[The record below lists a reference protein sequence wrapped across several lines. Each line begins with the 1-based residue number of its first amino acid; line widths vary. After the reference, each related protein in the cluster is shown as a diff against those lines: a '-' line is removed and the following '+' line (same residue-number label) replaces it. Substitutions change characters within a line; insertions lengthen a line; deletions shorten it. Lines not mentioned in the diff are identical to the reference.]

1 MSDDREVLAE
11 HLALI
16 GRVMAGEATAVA
28 EFFRITADVI
38 WSACRQ
44 TARDEAQARD
54 AFDAACLGLAET
66 GFARLRAYDGR
77 SRLTTFV
84 ALLCR
89 DLLAQRL
96 MQLLR
101 EDPHRGWRAL
111 EAFFRADIEGLIRRR
126 LPGPAHAQTRRDAW
140 QEICAG
146 LLADDCRRLRAFSG
160 TGSLIGF
167 VLQTADR
174 LLLDFIRTFSQRRRM
189 PVAIS
194 RLPVLEQEIF
204 RCVYW
209 QRATADSAALGRIL
223 AARMHPAPSPEN
235 VAVAL
240 ANVRG
245 ALPADYGAGPA
256 ADRFV
261 SLSHLPEPA
270 EDPTGADAQTPE
282 DHIVG
287 LEEEQL
293 LSAAVAVLR
302 KVAATLPR
310 AERDYVRITLAGA
323 EPLPAREVARLMQR
337 PVEDIYKLKQ
347 RVLKRLR
354 DIIAEHPEVKKW
366 RASV

>member
-1 MSDDREVLAE
+1 MSEDGEVFPQHLELIRGVLA
-11 HLALI
+11 
-16 GRVMAGEATAVA
+16 GDATAVA
-28 EFFRITADVI
+28 EFFRVTADI
-38 WSACRQ
+38 LWSACSQ

-54 AFDAACLGLAET
+54 AFDAVCLGLAEN
-66 GFARLRAYDGR
+66 GFERLRAYDCR

-96 MQLLR
+96 MRLLL
-101 EDPHRGWRAL
+101 EDAERGWRAL
-111 EAFFRADIEGLIRRR
+111 EAFFRADLEGLIRRR
-126 LPGPAHAQTRRDAW
+126 LPGPAHAETRRDAW

-146 LLADDCRRLRAFSG
+146 LLAEDCRRLRAFSG
-160 TGSLIGF
+160 AGSLIGF

-189 PVAIS
+189 PAAIT
-194 RLPVLEQEIF
+194 RLPLLEQEIF

-209 QRATADSAALGRIL
+209 QRAVADSATLGPIL

-235 VAVAL
+235 VAAAL

-245 ALPADYGAGPA
+245 ALPADYGAGLA
-256 ADRFV
+256 TNGIV

-270 EDPTGADAQTPE
+270 EQPTGADAQTPE
-282 DHIVG
+282 DHIVRM
-287 LEEEQL
+287 EDERL

-302 KVAATLPR
+302 KAAATLPR
-310 AERDYVRITLAGA
+310 AERDYVRISLAGA

-354 DIIAEHPEVKKW
+354 DIIAEHPEVRKW